1 LHSVVFAAALLAQS
15 GHADCADEC
24 PHSEVK
30 RTFRQ
35 PHCPSR
41 IYESTPLDG
50 ERSGRIEIPQC
61 SDLVCAIVGVAAQE
75 GSAAPTRFKARI
87 VELGYLAFK
96 TSQTEFASFVSES
109 TAKWAKVIRGR
120 EHQG

>member
-1 LHSVVFAAALLAQS
+1 MQ
-15 GHADCADEC
+15 
-24 PHSEVK
+24 
-30 RTFRQ
+30 R
-35 PHCPSR
+35 SR
-41 IYESTPLDG
+41 RCYRL
-50 ERSGRIEIPQC
+50 
-61 SDLVCAIVGVAAQE
+61 VAAQE